1 MKYAEYQVWYH
12 VYTSVAASM
21 YNSSANHSQQGIIEK
36 ADAVANYAVDK
47 FRSVEDLPQAPNL
60 NLDVQGIVDK
70 VLKDSGK
77 KK

>member
-21 YNSSANHSQQGIIEK
+21 YTSANFLPHEIINK
-36 ADAVANYAVDK
+36 ADAVATHAVEK
-47 FRSVEDLPQAPNL
+47 FRSVEDMPQAP

-70 VLKDSGK
+70 VLKDASK